1 VQKKPILI
9 VRIIARPTGGHLP
22 DLKVKKT
29 MTKLT
34 LKNAVTFVETNFIAP
49 ELQSQAAQN
58 AGLAINP
65 FPELHMVALAEAD
78 CHQDALRPVD
88 VSKEGYACPISGH
101 KYAKG
106 KMGTKDNALYKKLM
120 DAQGMTALYDQAVA
134 PILNAIKKF
143 DGVTITAEIAAA
155 FYADEKNAKR
165 IGNLKNPKS
174 LANAIIGYSD
184 ITAPAKPKTESAGSD
199 SAGSDETGGKDTAP
213 MQSVFM
219 ANYAA
224 AVAKLETGDI
234 DALTLKTI
242 VAELNKTMEKELLKI
257 AGINAAAWEAA
268 QNSKI
273 KKTA

>member
-1 VQKKPILI
+1 
-9 VRIIARPTGGHLP
+9 
-22 DLKVKKT
+22 
-29 MTKLT
+29 MSKLT

-65 FPELHMVALAEAD
+65 FPELNMVAVVEAQ
-78 CHQDALRPVD
+78 CHQDSLRPVD
-88 VSKEGYACPISGH
+88 VSKEGYACPISGFV
-101 KYAKG
+101 YSKG
-106 KMGTKDNALYKKLM
+106 KMGTKDNVLYKNLM
-120 DAQGMTALYDQAVA
+120 DAHGMTALYHEAIR

-143 DGVTITAEIAAA
+143 DGVIITAEIAGA

-165 IGNLKNPKS
+165 IINLKNPKS
-174 LANAIIGYSD
+174 LANAILGYSD
-184 ITAPAKPKTESAGSD
+184 ITAPAKPKTKSAGND
-199 SAGSDETGGKDTAP
+199 GAGGDETGGKDIAP
-213 MQSVFM
+213 AQSVFM
-219 ANYAA
+219 ANYSA

-234 DALTLKTI
+234 DALTLKAI
-242 VAELNKTMEKELLKI
+242 VLELNKSMEKELLKI